1 MQTEALVTGLFVLI
15 ICGALSFYLYVRL
28 AYTEKKLTVMESI
41 LVDLK
46 VAFDSLVS
54 EHVHRNAPS
63 PTPITQT
70 PGVELST
77 PVPLEPSE
85 SENMATAVPEEQFY
99 SSVLEQA
106 HENVAEST
114 VGEQAPTDA
123 NPNFDTMSRADLAA
137 LAEKKG
143 LRVKKSMSRE
153 TILNLLR
160 RSDKSPNE
168 PLTTGAENVPGSNGN
183 AFQLGASLDGSL
195 PADGISEATI

>member
-1 MQTEALVTGLFVLI
+1 MQTEALVTGLFVLLV
-15 ICGALSFYLYVRL
+15 CGAVSFYLYVRL

-46 VAFDSLVS
+46 VAFDSLIS

-85 SENMATAVPEEQFY
+85 SENVPAVPEEQFY
-99 SSVLEQA
+99 TSILEQA
-106 HENVAEST
+106 HENVAET
-114 VGEQAPTDA
+114 TGGEQVVVEA
-123 NPNFDTMSRADLAA
+123 NPNFDTMSRADLSA

-168 PLTTGAENVPGSNGN
+168 GLTTGAENIPGSNGTT
-183 AFQLGASLDGSL
+183 FQSGASLDGSL
-195 PADGISEATI
+195 PTDGISEATI